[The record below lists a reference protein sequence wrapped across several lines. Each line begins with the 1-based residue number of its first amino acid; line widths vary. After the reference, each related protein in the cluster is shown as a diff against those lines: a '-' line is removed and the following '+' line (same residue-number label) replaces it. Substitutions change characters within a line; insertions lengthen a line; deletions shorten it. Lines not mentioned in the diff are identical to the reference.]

1 MRITRTPLR
10 ISLIGGGTDMPA
22 FYEKHAGHVFSF
34 TINKYVYV
42 SVNRKFDDKVRVS
55 YSQTEIV
62 NSTDDLK
69 HDLARESLR
78 LYKIMNGMEISSIS
92 DIPGNGTGL
101 GSSSAFTVGLI
112 KAIDP
117 DIPHGILAERAF
129 TVEANECHHP
139 VGKQDQ
145 YASAYGGFNFF
156 TFSAK
161 NVRVEPVFPGQTWRA
176 GLQDHC
182 LLLWT
187 GIARDANEIL
197 ARQRSTFMNG
207 GNVEI
212 GLQLSRLAV
221 DFHAEFIHG
230 MQPARIGEFLGE
242 AWKIKKFL
250 ASGISNNKIENWY
263 DIAMRAGAYGGKIL
277 GAGGGGFL
285 FFIAPPSTHAA
296 IVQATGLRRI
306 DINIEP
312 EGSKVIYD
320 G

>member
-55 YSQTEIV
+55 YSQTETV

-145 YASAYGGFNFF
+145 YASALGGMNFI
-156 TFSAK
+156 TFGKNSV
-161 NVRVEPVFPGQTWRA
+161 NVRPVYPSSDWMHDF
-176 GLQDHC
+176 C
-182 LLLWT
+182 SYSLLLYT
-187 GIARDANEIL
+187 GMTRDANEIL
-197 ARQRSTFMNG
+197 QSQRKGFVDG
-207 GNVEI
+207 GNIEI
-212 GLQLSRLAV
+212 GKMLAGQAHDFMQEIADGAKIRRL
-221 DFHAEFIHG
+221 
-230 MQPARIGEFLGE
+230 GEFMDE
-242 AWKIKKFL
+242 TWKLKKRL
-250 ASGISNNKIENWY
+250 SPNITSSKLDEIYEKAKN
-263 DIAMRAGAYGGKIL
+263 AGAYGGKLL
-277 GAGGGGFL
+277 GAGGGGF
-285 FFIAPPSTHAA
+285 FFFFAPNYLHKA
-296 IVQATGLRRI
+296 IIEQTGLRRV
-306 DINIEP
+306 DFNIEQN
-312 EGSKVIYD
+312 GSEVIYE
-320 G
+320 